1 MGNRIPFND
10 SRIVKISESVEL
22 PALVKTTDI
31 YLDLLEVIIAQQLSG
46 TVAKVIFNRFL
57 ELFENRYP
65 QPKMLVQFDEKMLR
79 NVGLS
84 NAKANYVKN
93 LAEFATINDLSVS
106 HIDTL
111 SDDEA
116 IEKLTTIKGVGKWS
130 VEMILIF
137 SLLRPDVF
145 PYDDLVIKKSMV
157 EIYGIKKEG
166 KELIEK
172 MVSISEKWR
181 PNRSLV
187 SRYLWADYGL
197 KKSARKVR

>member
-10 SRIVKISESVEL
+10 SKIVKISESVEL

-65 QPKMLVQFDEKMLR
+65 QPEMLVQFDEKMLR
-79 NVGLS
+79 DVGLS

-111 SDDEA
+111 SDDEV

>member
-1 MGNRIPFND
+1 MGSRIPFND

-22 PALVKTTDI
+22 PTLIKTTDI

-65 QPKMLVQFDEKMLR
+65 QPETLVKFDEKMLR
-79 NVGLS
+79 EVGLS

-93 LAEFATINDLSVS
+93 LAAFATTNDLSVS

-111 SDDEA
+111 SDDEV
-116 IEKLTTIKGVGKWS
+116 IEKFTTIKGVGKWS

-172 MVSISEKWR
+172 MESISEKWR

-197 KKSARKVR
+197 KKSEKKVK

>member
-1 MGNRIPFND
+1 MGSRIPFND

-22 PALVKTTDI
+22 PTLIKTTDI

-111 SDDEA
+111 SDDEV

-172 MVSISEKWR
+172 MESISEKWR
-181 PNRSLV
+181 PHRSLV